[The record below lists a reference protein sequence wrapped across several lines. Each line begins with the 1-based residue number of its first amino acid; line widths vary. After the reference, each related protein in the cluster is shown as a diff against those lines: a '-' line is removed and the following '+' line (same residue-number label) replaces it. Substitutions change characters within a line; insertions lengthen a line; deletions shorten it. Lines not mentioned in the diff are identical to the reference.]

1 MSFKPLFEREIKAV
15 LKNPGFLITLII
27 IPLFYISLG
36 SVMNIGFRSAVSQ
49 VSGYVGVV
57 DRDDTPLSHLFVYYL
72 NLTLDGRVR
81 YANGTGGLGSYSTIV
96 VIPSGFQEAALNNSA
111 SLTTLTRIESL
122 SLVSIGAIPPLA
134 LQSSFNDALRYA
146 LASLTLGKKIEIG
159 NPSLNTSIQLVYQG
173 RVLDYSSVNTSI
185 GFGLLSTFIIGIM
198 MSFTAGFATSASAM
212 EKAEK
217 AFELLL
223 SQPVGRS
230 RIVLAKIAASVVA
243 ALIVGLV
250 FFASLFF
257 SVMHATGLQGAQ
269 ALPSGGAGGLGRQQ
283 VDLGGAVAFTA
294 VIVFL
299 GSLIAGGIGVVIGGV
314 VSDERTAGILVTPVV
329 MILFGFTIIAEF
341 IGLGLDAL
349 SAVLSGLTVTPLPLL
364 LSESNIV
371 GDYSFFYLALAL
383 SVIELAFLIVVAIRL
398 YNSEIV
404 ITGLQ
409 LRKKSPPAY
418 SS

>member
-15 LKNPGFLITLII
+15 LKNPGFLITLIL

-36 SVMNIGFRSAVSQ
+36 SVMNIGVRSAVSQ
-49 VSGYVGVV
+49 VSGYIGVV

-72 NLTLDGRVR
+72 NLTLDGRVS
-81 YANGTGGLGSYSTIV
+81 YANGTGELGSYSTIV
-96 VIPSGFQEAALNNSA
+96 VIPRGFQEMALNNSA
-111 SLTTLTRIESL
+111 NLSTLTRINSL
-122 SLVSIGAIPPLA
+122 SLVSLGAIPPLA
-134 LQSSFNDALRYA
+134 LQGSFNDALRYA
-146 LASLTLGKKIEIG
+146 LASFTLGKKIEIG
-159 NPSLNTSIQLVYQG
+159 NASLNTSIQLVYQG
-173 RVLDYSSVNTSI
+173 RVLDYTSVNTFVGYGI
-185 GFGLLSTFIIGIM
+185 LSTFIIGIM

-243 ALIVGLV
+243 AFIVGLV
-250 FFASLFF
+250 FFASLFV
-257 SVMHATGLQGAQ
+257 SVMHAAGFPGGQ
-269 ALPSGGAGGLGRQQ
+269 ALPSGGAGGLGRPQ

-294 VIVFL
+294 VTVFL
-299 GSLIAGGIGVVIGGV
+299 GSLISGSIGVLIGGV
-314 VSDERTAGILVTPVV
+314 VSDERTAGILVTPIV

-341 IGLGLDAL
+341 IGVSLDAPT
-349 SAVLSGLTVTPLPLL
+349 AVLSGLTVTPLPLL
-364 LSESNIV
+364 LSVSNIV
-371 GDYSFFYLALAL
+371 GDYSFFYLALSL
-383 SVIELAFLIVVAIRL
+383 SIVELAILIGVAIKL

-404 ITGLQ
+404 ITGLH

>member
-36 SVMNIGFRSAVSQ
+36 SVMNIGVRSAVSQ
-49 VSGYVGVV
+49 VSGYIGVV

-72 NLTLDGRVR
+72 NLTLDGRVS
-81 YANGTGGLGSYSTIV
+81 YANGIGELGSYSTIV
-96 VIPSGFQEAALNNSA
+96 VIPRGFQEMALNNSA
-111 SLTTLTRIESL
+111 NLSTLTRINSL
-122 SLVSIGAIPPLA
+122 SLVSLGAIPPLA
-134 LQSSFNDALRYA
+134 LQGSFNDALRYA
-146 LASLTLGKKIEIG
+146 LASFTLGKKIEIG
-159 NPSLNTSIQLVYQG
+159 NASLNTSIQLVYQG
-173 RVLDYSSVNTSI
+173 RVLDYTSVNTFVGY
-185 GFGLLSTFIIGIM
+185 GFLSTFIIGIM

-243 ALIVGLV
+243 AFIVGLV

-257 SVMHATGLQGAQ
+257 SVMHAAGFPGGQ
-269 ALPSGGAGGLGRQQ
+269 ALASGGAGGLGRPQ

-294 VIVFL
+294 VTVFL
-299 GSLIAGGIGVVIGGV
+299 GSLISGSIGVLIGGV

-341 IGLGLDAL
+341 IWLGLDAPT
-349 SAVLSGLTVTPLPLL
+349 AVLSGLTVTPLPLL
-364 LSESNIV
+364 LSVSNIV
-371 GDYSFFYLALAL
+371 GDYSFFYLALSL
-383 SVIELAFLIVVAIRL
+383 SIVELAILIGMAIKL

-404 ITGLQ
+404 ITGLH

>member
-27 IPLFYISLG
+27 IPVFYVSLG
-36 SVMNIGFRSAVSQ
+36 SIMNIGVRSAVSQ

-81 YANGTGGLGSYSTIV
+81 YANGTGELSSYTTIIL
-96 VIPSGFQEAALNNSA
+96 IPRGFQEMALNNSA
-111 SLTTLTRIESL
+111 NISTLTKLESL
-122 SLVSIGAIPPLA
+122 SLVSLGALPPLA
-134 LQSSFNDALRYA
+134 LQGSFNDALRYA
-146 LASLTLGKKIEIG
+146 LTSYTLGKKIEIG
-159 NPSLNTSIQLVYQG
+159 NASLNTSIQLVYQG
-173 RVLDYSSVNTSI
+173 RVLDYGSVNTFVSY
-185 GFGLLSTFIIGIM
+185 GVLSTFIIGIM

-243 ALIVGLV
+243 AFIVGLV

-257 SVMHATGLQGAQ
+257 SIMHATAFTGGQ
-269 ALPSGGAGGLGRQQ
+269 AVVSGGAGELSRPQ
-283 VDLGGAVAFTA
+283 VNLGGAIAFTA

-299 GSLIAGGIGVVIGGV
+299 GSLISGSLGVVIGGV
-314 VSDERTAGILVTPVV
+314 VSDERTAGILVTPIV
-329 MILFGFTIIAEF
+329 MIFFGFTIIAEF

-371 GDYSFFYLALAL
+371 GDYSFFYLALTL
-383 SVIELAFLIVVAIRL
+383 SVVELAILIVVAIRL